1 MRSLYLLPLLLLF
14 VAACS
19 VDTAGL
25 LPVGTTPDGGPVDD
39 ADLPMGDSSTQVDA
53 STDAQVA
60 DASEDAAMEDAGPV
74 GQCTTEGELVC
85 DNRTL
90 KTCVNGS
97 WALQRCAYDC
107 GGTPARCSELVP
119 SNIGGALGFEAVE
132 GTLDLS
138 SDPERPVWVID
149 TTNAGQIIAYG
160 QAGVM
165 SQEVRRKGTN
175 LRDGFRYF
183 ELEGASVDAPRLGV
197 LVLDE
202 LYVPANTTLIAQG
215 ARALVLY
222 VRGTANIQGTV
233 TASANDIIPGAAGGA
248 GGIGG
253 NNPEPGEGPGGF
265 PGGFKSGLPE
275 TVGGGGGGSF
285 GSLGGSGG
293 SSEGGNPGAS
303 YGDATLI
310 PLFAGAGGGGGSGKG
325 PSGGAGGHGG
335 GAIQISAGVGI
346 TISGTVEAN
355 GGGGHGGEA
364 AGGGGGGG
372 SGGAVLLESATV
384 TITGRVS
391 ANGGGGGAGS
401 GPTAGDDGDAYSVP
415 AAGGTSLAGRSG
427 GAGNQEDGTAG
438 DGAGS
443 DVGGGGGGGAGRIR
457 INTYLGTE
465 TYSGLVIPSEASLLS
480 TVGNVMTIL
489 PN

>member
-1 MRSLYLLPLLLLF
+1 MRSLYVLPLLLLF

-25 LPVGTTPDGGPVDD
+25 LPVGTSLDAGPMSD
-39 ADLPMGDSSTQVDA
+39 ADVPVGDGATQMDA
-53 STDAQVA
+53 SNDAQTS
-60 DASEDAAMEDAGPV
+60 DASSDADTVDSGPV
-74 GQCTTEGELVC
+74 GQCTTEGEVVC

-90 KTCVNGS
+90 KTCVGGS

-107 GGTPARCSELVP
+107 GGAPARCSELVP
-119 SNIGGALGFEAVE
+119 SNIGGALGFEAAE

-149 TTNAGQIIAYG
+149 TTNAGQIMAYG
-160 QAGVM
+160 AVGVM
-165 SQEVRRKGTN
+165 PAEVRRRGPN

-183 ELEGASVDAPRLGV
+183 ELDGASVDAPRLGV
-197 LVLDE
+197 LVLEE
-202 LYVPANTTLIAQG
+202 LYVPANTTLIARG
-215 ARALVLY
+215 DRALVLY
-222 VRGTANIQGTV
+222 VRGTANIQGKL
-233 TASANDIIPGAAGGA
+233 TASANSLAPGAAGGA

-265 PGGFKSGLPE
+265 PGGYKSGLPE
-275 TVGGGGGGSF
+275 TIGGGGGGSF
-285 GSLGGSGG
+285 GSLGGTGG

-303 YGDATLI
+303 YGEATLV
-310 PLFAGAGGGGGSGKG
+310 PLVAGAGGGGGYGKG
-325 PSGGAGGHGG
+325 PSGGVGGNGG

-355 GGGGHGGEA
+355 GSGGEGGGS
-364 AGGGGGGG
+364 GGGGGGG

-384 TITGRVS
+384 TLTGRI
-391 ANGGGGGAGS
+391 ATNGGGGGAGAGS
-401 GPTAGDDGDAYSVP
+401 NAGDDGDAANVP
-415 AAGGTSLAGRSG
+415 AAGGSSLAGRVG
-427 GAGNQEDGTAG
+427 GAGSDESSSAG
-438 DGAGS
+438 SGAGN

-465 TYSGLVIPSEASLLS
+465 TYSGLVSPTEASLLS
-480 TVGNVMTIL
+480 TVGNVTTIL